1 MKQFNLNHG
10 NCMFV
15 SVLPHGRGVCEI
27 KIGRNWRIVEFNK
40 NASYTRL
47 DIFNKLDN
55 DRNKYSKY
63 DADACLVSI
72 TVKNNAVLNRDFFV
86 ERWELEQ
93 ALKMVRKYR
102 SKLYI

>member
-10 NCMFV
+10 KCLFV
-15 SVLPHGRGVCEI
+15 SVLPHGRGQCEI
-27 KIGRNWRIVEFNK
+27 KIGRHWRMIEFNK

-47 DIFNKLDN
+47 DIFNKLNN

-63 DADACLVSI
+63 DSDACMVSI
-72 TVKNNAVLNRDFFV
+72 TVENNAVLSRDFFV
-86 ERWELEQ
+86 ERYEIEK

>member
-10 NCMFV
+10 NCVFV
-15 SVLPHGRGVCEI
+15 SVLPFGRGMCEV
-27 KIGRNWRIVEFNK
+27 KIGRYWRIVEFNK
-40 NASYTRL
+40 NASCTRL

-63 DADACLVSI
+63 NADAALVSI

-86 ERWELEQ
+86 ERWEIEN
-93 ALKMVRKYR
+93 ALKIVRKYR